1 MGLSNG
7 LKEEHEAL
15 FFSRKFMCVKKQD
28 FYIKRQLSYK
38 NIICKK
44 PAFLHKKAA
53 FLQKYISVKRQF
65 FYNRSICKK
74 AGFLHKK
81 AAFLQKIYFCKKAVF
96 LQLYFCKKAVFF
108 TTVQFVKTQLF

>member
-1 MGLSNG
+1 
-7 LKEEHEAL
+7 
-15 FFSRKFMCVKKQD
+15 MCVKKQD

-44 PAFLHKKAA
+44 PAFLHKKVA
-53 FLQKYISVKRQF
+53 FLQKYISVKKQF

>member
-1 MGLSNG
+1 
-7 LKEEHEAL
+7 
-15 FFSRKFMCVKKQD
+15 MCVKEQD

-53 FLQKYISVKRQF
+53 FLQKYISVKKQF

>member
-1 MGLSNG
+1 
-7 LKEEHEAL
+7 
-15 FFSRKFMCVKKQD
+15 MCVKKQD

-44 PAFLHKKAA
+44 PAFWHKKAA
-53 FLQKYISVKRQF
+53 FLQKYISVKKQF

-81 AAFLQKIYFCKKAVF
+81 AAFLQKIYFRKKAVF